1 MKDIL
6 LVDDDRLILETISEV
21 LRRKALGFETATSV
35 EEALSILHDETFR
48 VVLTD
53 VKMPGQDGYSL
64 LRSIKSFHPD
74 TEVVVLTGFGSVE
87 GAVSALKEGAYDYIL
102 KPFER
107 EALES
112 VIARALEKSHLV
124 SETKELRK
132 LLMDK
137 YRFHNVITRD
147 ERLLKTLDL
156 LETVADSGATIM
168 ITGETGTGKELVA
181 RSVHFSSNRKTRPF
195 VKVNCSAIPE
205 GLLESELFGH
215 EKGAFTHA
223 TARRMGKFEYANGGT
238 IFLDECADIPRG
250 IQVKLLRVFEQKEF
264 ERVGSNETIRVDVR
278 VIAATNS
285 DPCQAVAEG
294 RIRED
299 LFHRLNVIP
308 VCLPPL
314 RERKCDVPL
323 LIDYFLEKFSG
334 SREKS
339 LRLSPETMRTLTTYR
354 WPGNVRELENLIER
368 LSIIVR
374 GPEVRPS
381 DLPEQIRRSE
391 SVSGGGASAEI
402 RPLSEVE
409 KEHILRALRH
419 CRGSIV
425 KTAKLLDIDRTT
437 LARHLKKYR
446 VSGKSGRD
454 PGLPPKY
461 DETY

>member
-1 MKDIL
+1 MKEVL
-6 LVDDDRLILETISEV
+6 VVDDDRLILETISEV

-35 EEALSILHDETFR
+35 EEALSILRDETFR

-53 VKMPGQDGYSL
+53 VKMPGKDGYSL
-64 LRSIKSFHPD
+64 LRSIKSLHPD
-74 TEVVVLTGFGSVE
+74 TEVVLLTGFGSVE

-132 LLMDK
+132 LLADK

-168 ITGETGTGKELVA
+168 ITGETGTGKELIA
-181 RSVHFSSNRKTRPF
+181 RSVHFNSSRKNKPF

-294 RIRED
+294 KIRED

-308 VCLPPL
+308 VSIPPL
-314 RERKCDVPL
+314 RERKCDIPL
-323 LIDYFLEKFSG
+323 LVEHFLEKFSG
-334 SREKS
+334 SRENP
-339 LRLSPETMRTLTTYR
+339 LRLSSEAMRVFNEYR
-354 WPGNVRELENLIER
+354 WPGNVRELENLVER
-368 LSIIVR
+368 LSIVVK
-374 GPEVRPS
+374 GPIVRPS
-381 DLPEQIRRSE
+381 DVPEEIRHAE
-391 SVSGGGASAEI
+391 TVSGAGAPGEPG
-402 RPLSEVE
+402 PLEEVE
-409 KEHILRALRH
+409 KKHILEAIRH
-419 CRGSIV
+419 CNGNIV
-425 KTAKLLDIDRTT
+425 RTAKLLGIDRTT
-437 LARHLKKYR
+437 LTRRLKKYGIGEKASR
-446 VSGKSGRD
+446 CPR
-454 PGLPPKY
+454 LPV
-461 DETY
+461 EA